1 MLLVNT
7 TQADI
12 ACRTERKVRFLL
24 LSYWAG
30 MFVICGDIARHPLPC
45 TMGPSRTGWDPFCF
59 SRKRNVF
66 EEPRRHHFII
76 LLVFSFF
83 CLKSFEGSHTMQHQR
98 IYPLNWYYQVIVDP
112 KIAGYP
118 FSRDIAPTLFQKR
131 NRPSNSKIILI
142 PIHGIGLIQT
152 PSWANP
158 HAAQDSFADPRS
170 DSDGRNLVIRTTKYF
185 AGVVAPSDLS
195 SLAFVAGGVGK
206 CWEGFKQVKILFGV
220 PAMFQFF

>member
-1 MLLVNT
+1 M
-7 TQADI
+7 
-12 ACRTERKVRFLL
+12 
-24 LSYWAG
+24 
-30 MFVICGDIARHPLPC
+30 
-45 TMGPSRTGWDPFCF
+45 
-59 SRKRNVF
+59 
-66 EEPRRHHFII
+66 
-76 LLVFSFF
+76 
-83 CLKSFEGSHTMQHQR
+83 
-98 IYPLNWYYQVIVDP
+98 DP

-185 AGVVAPSDLS
+185 AGVVAPSDSS

-206 CWEGFKQVKILFGV
+206 CWEGFKKVKILFGV
-220 PAMFQFF
+220 PAMFQFFRLNNSFRHPYLKHSQIEISNSKRSSLSSISAIFNLFYLGA